1 MALLILNEDSATYSF
16 IWGDCRLAPKSLG
29 KKGLPVAMHGFFACW
44 FFVVA
49 MHIYGFIGRTS
60 PLFLTVFYLPISNDI
75 NVELYL
81 MFINFNRDMDYG
93 REQKT

>member
-1 MALLILNEDSATYSF
+1 
-16 IWGDCRLAPKSLG
+16 
-29 KKGLPVAMHGFFACW
+29 
-44 FFVVA
+44 
-49 MHIYGFIGRTS
+49 
-60 PLFLTVFYLPISNDI
+60 LFLTVFYLPISNDI